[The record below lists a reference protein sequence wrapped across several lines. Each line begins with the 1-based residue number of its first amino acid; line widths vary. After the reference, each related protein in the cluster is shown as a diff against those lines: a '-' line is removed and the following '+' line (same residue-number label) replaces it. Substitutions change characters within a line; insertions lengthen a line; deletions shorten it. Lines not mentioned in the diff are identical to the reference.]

1 MTKNHEEVFDVQP
14 MFCFARFIVIEM
26 FLCNQ
31 NSIKMFNVTFFT
43 IFQLI
48 LP

>member
-14 MFCFARFIVIEM
+14 MFWFTHFIVIEM

-31 NSIKMFNVTFFT
+31 NSIKMFNVTF
-43 IFQLI
+43 LRY
-48 LP
+48 LN